1 MLLAHQYTAAR
12 RAPWRSAA
20 PRGDTIVEALIATM
34 LLTIGALALVGLTV
48 VLARDER
55 RLATRRRAAALLAQ
69 RAAEWAAIPCGDAAG
84 VRVLGGLQERWQVSR
99 AADSLE
105 VLVDSVAMP
114 ADPTAADG
122 AFHVAVRGCAP

>member
-1 MLLAHQYTAAR
+1 MLLALPSTGEAR
-12 RAPWRSAA
+12 ALRRSAA
-20 PRGDTIVEALIATM
+20 PRGDTIVEALVATM
-34 LLTIGALALVGLTV
+34 LLTVGVLALVGLSV

-69 RAAEWAAIPCGDAAG
+69 RAAEWAAAPCGDADGARA
-84 VRVLGGLQERWQVSR
+84 VGGLQERWHVSR
-99 AADSLE
+99 APDSLE

-122 AFHVAVRGCAP
+122 AFLVAVRGCAP